1 MMFSMSQTG
10 GRLPIIRK
18 DGQPK
23 LYYNYPFGE
32 TLNYANVTV
41 FKLNEDEKH
50 LRAFDKDRIVYVSPI
65 KREREN
71 SGRVQLKAGQK
82 YVIIPSTEI
91 AGNQGDVYMSIYLD

>member
-1 MMFSMSQTG
+1 
-10 GRLPIIRK
+10 
-18 DGQPK
+18 
-23 LYYNYPFGE
+23 
-32 TLNYANVTV
+32 LNA
-41 FKLNEDEKH
+41 DEKY
-50 LRAFDKDRIVYVSPI
+50 LRAFDKDQIVYVSPI